1 MRSKTIPFKEGQS
14 MNIDLLKNYFSKE
27 NWGKHDLR
35 ALKGELLK
43 MCAGETEMLH
53 AIGQKY
59 LFG

>member
-1 MRSKTIPFKEGQS
+1 
-14 MNIDLLKNYFSKE
+14 MNIDLLKNYVSKE

-35 ALKGELLK
+35 ALKRGTSK